1 MNVKLLIFSPIDN
14 KEEIFRQR
22 TRERERNRAID
33 IYKDIKIDWWID
45 RYIDE
50 EKDRKIR
57 DIRVRDILWK
67 GGMHK
72 FRFVN
77 AL

>member
-33 IYKDIKIDWWID
+33 IYKHRDD
-45 RYIDE
+45 RY
-50 EKDRKIR
+50 KDRLMNRQIYR
-57 DIRVRDILWK
+57 
-67 GGMHK
+67 
-72 FRFVN
+72 
-77 AL
+77 

>member
-33 IYKDIKIDWWID
+33 IYKHRDD
-45 RYIDE
+45 RYKDRLMNRQIYIDE

-57 DIRVRDILWK
+57 DIRVRDIL
-67 GGMHK
+67 
-72 FRFVN
+72 
-77 AL
+77 